1 MVWLVRA
8 RCSPCGV
15 SHALVPS
22 FLLVGRLS
30 VVDTIVG
37 VVAAVASGRSL
48 GPVAAD
54 ADVPFTTARGWVR
67 RFRDRAGVMLSGFA
81 ALTIELGGDVPP
93 RWPASVTA
101 ATIVAIVC
109 AHRAA
114 LVRHEV
120 LTPDV
125 WAFVS
130 LVTGGMLIR
139 SNTDPPW
146 RVFGSRR
153 FIPPIPSVGF

>member
-1 MVWLVRA
+1 
-8 RCSPCGV
+8 
-15 SHALVPS
+15 
-22 FLLVGRLS
+22 
-30 VVDTIVG
+30 
-37 VVAAVASGRSL
+37 
-48 GPVAAD
+48 
-54 ADVPFTTARGWVR
+54 
-67 RFRDRAGVMLSGFA
+67 MLSGFA

>member
-1 MVWLVRA
+1 M
-8 RCSPCGV
+8 
-15 SHALVPS
+15 
-22 FLLVGRLS
+22 
-30 VVDTIVG
+30 
-37 VVAAVASGRSL
+37 
-48 GPVAAD
+48 
-54 ADVPFTTARGWVR
+54 
-67 RFRDRAGVMLSGFA
+67 SGFA
-81 ALTIELGGDVPP
+81 AVTIELGGDVPS
-93 RWPASVTA
+93 RWPGLVA
-101 ATIVAIVC
+101 AAAIVAIVC

-114 LVRHEV
+114 VVRHEV

-153 FIPPIPSVGF
+153 FIPPIPFTGS